1 MAIVPLLQTYAAL
14 HSCRPISLDRNFSFR
29 ELLILGPVLL
39 VLDACGNNLVLSG
52 DMSGLFVVVMIFV
65 AVWAAVMNGTRAMG
79 RTIAQLGCRDVETSD
94 DLPYVVLPENPQP
107 RL

>member
-1 MAIVPLLQTYAAL
+1 MLAFLQANKL
-14 HSCRPISLDRNFSFR
+14 GQ

-39 VLDACGNNLVLSG
+39 VLGACANNLVLSG

-65 AVWAAVMNGTRAMG
+65 AVWAAVMNGTRAIG
-79 RTIAQLGCRDVETSD
+79 RAIAQLECRDVETSD
-94 DLPYVVLPENPQP
+94 NLPYVVLPENPQP